1 MAEKVTDKH
10 LNGITSV
17 PLLDIRMA
25 KQRGEF
31 LWMDNYILILPQ
43 ISFTAL
49 LGLQID
55 FSQSEVA
62 NLSMADKQI
71 SKDPYLMSSFSPGF
85 SQIERCKNTP
95 CVYRF
100 HSVYRKTYVLNS
112 HLKDLEGDIARW
124 SDQSIW
130 KGSSNEV
137 KKFSLNKEEICNT
150 GGATQDILM
159 LMPSRVSWPD
169 AREAC
174 RRFGGRLHI
183 DRSEESV
190 RTRTFPLIA
199 KGEREFPDRC
209 IRVWLGASDIKEEG
223 VWRDSE
229 NDKVLDISKFWVDGQ
244 PNGVRVQNCAGI
256 WELVSSYQ

>member
-1 MAEKVTDKH
+1 MA
-10 LNGITSV
+10 
-17 PLLDIRMA
+17 
-25 KQRGEF
+25 
-31 LWMDNYILILPQ
+31 NYILISPP
-43 ISFTAL
+43 ISFPAL
-49 LGLQID
+49 SGLQID

-62 NLSMADKQI
+62 NLSMEGKQT
-71 SKDPYLMSSFSPGF
+71 SRDPFLMSSFSPGF
-85 SQIERCKNTP
+85 SQIARCKNTP

-100 HSVYRKTYVLNS
+100 YSVCRKKYVLNS
-112 HLKDLEGDIARW
+112 YLKDLEGDIASW

-137 KKFSLNKEEICNT
+137 KKSSMSKEEICSS
-150 GGATQDILM
+150 GGASQDILM
-159 LMPSRVSWPD
+159 LMPSEVSWPE

-190 RTRTFPLIA
+190 RTRTFPLIT
-199 KGEREFPDRC
+199 KGEREFPGRC
-209 IRVWLGASDIKEEG
+209 TRVWLGASDIQEEG

-229 NDKVLDISKFWVDGQ
+229 TDEVLDISKFWVDGQ

-256 WELVSSYQ
+256 WELVRSNL